1 MVFVTIFLFSY
12 KDRVLESFFH
22 SKELNSAILLVF
34 LIGTIFVFKNI
45 FLIVKEQEWF
55 ENFLIEKNTS
65 NNYSPVL
72 LKEFKDSLTISE
84 KFSYPSNKAKEII
97 DRVTVKLDS
106 EREIVKYIT
115 ALLVFLGLL
124 GTFWGLLLTIDSVG
138 NTISNLSI
146 DEENILTNFSNLKEG
161 LNAPLNGMGIAFSSS
176 LFGLAGSLCLGFIEL
191 QGSRAQNDFL
201 IYIENKTFSKNE
213 AKGTENNIKAAGL
226 EYIQAVLYQTVEGIR
241 KLEETLQKTED
252 YRKNNEKLLFQ
263 TTNAISKINN
273 EIDIRINQFNKNEIA
288 NIENLRSIDET
299 LKALKEEINS
309 SSRNLNSE
317 EIAKELK
324 VLAKTISLIKK

>member
-1 MVFVTIFLFSY
+1 M
-12 KDRVLESFFH
+12 
-22 SKELNSAILLVF
+22 
-34 LIGTIFVFKNI
+34 
-45 FLIVKEQEWF
+45 
-55 ENFLIEKNTS
+55 
-65 NNYSPVL
+65 
-72 LKEFKDSLTISE
+72 KEFKDSLTISE